1 MKESLGICPRC
12 GSNACSEVSND
23 KLTVWS
29 CFGCGFTSNSTLT
42 EEKLELVEE
51 TLPELYKSLKFK
63 DNKGYYWYPI
73 ALTLEDKSMI
83 FADGVSKKSW
93 KWAAIKS
100 KDEKLNM
107 ASKKEFVERD
117 FMEALDYIGYFNYK

>member
-12 GSNACSEVSND
+12 GSDACSKVSND
-23 KLTVWS
+23 KLTVWN

-51 TLPELYKSLKFK
+51 TLPELYRALRFK
-63 DNKGYYWYPI
+63 NTDGYYWYPT
-73 ALTLEDKSMI
+73 AVTLDDKSMV
-83 FADGVSKKSW
+83 FADGVSTDDW

-100 KDEKLNM
+100 KDNKLDM
-107 ASKKEFVERD
+107 TTKKEFIERD
-117 FMEALDYIGYFNYK
+117 FMEALDYIGYFNKK

>member
-12 GSNACSEVSND
+12 GSDACSEVSND
-23 KLTVWS
+23 RLSVWN

-51 TLPELYKSLKFK
+51 TLPELYKDLKFK

-73 ALTLEDKSMI
+73 VITLDNKSMV
-83 FADGVSKKSW
+83 FAEGTSVDSW
-93 KWAAIKS
+93 KWSAVKS
-100 KDEKLNM
+100 KDGKLDM
-107 ASKKEFVERD
+107 TTKKEFIERD
-117 FMEALDYIGYFNYK
+117 FMEALDYIEYFKQK